1 MKIRNNGGKFTM
13 QNNQECTVYEQV
25 VEDDFS
31 ELKLAEAKLE
41 LDIESEKKH
50 AQDNP
55 SNVQS
60 DGLQASI
67 KLYEELCESINT
79 IDEYGFEWQ
88 PPITFEESILNQ
100 FDVNV
105 FPDTLKNMVLAVS
118 RFTQTP
124 TDLAAICL
132 IGVLSTALQKKFHV
146 EPIEGW
152 KEPLNTYTAVLLQA
166 SNRKSTVF
174 GLMMGPLFDYE
185 SNLIKSHQ
193 EVQKKS
199 EKQLSLQNK
208 RIDKLENEYAKSGD
222 NELLDELENLWVL
235 REKLKP
241 KPAPA
246 LILDNSTEE
255 VIVSRISQNSERI
268 AIASSEGDLFERL
281 KSSIKLEASKLDV
294 YLKGYTGDSLRTDR
308 ISRDTERIE
317 EPLVTICISAQP
329 TVIQNMPQKIIDRG
343 LIPRF
348 LIAMPEDLLGK
359 RDVYNAKPVDS
370 ETKYLY
376 NNLIS
381 RLLSFED
388 KDSIA
393 LKLSTESYDVLKK
406 FEHHVETLFLPEQLY
421 CDSLKSWGGKIT
433 GNLLRITGLLH
444 VAKHT
449 DIANEKSDI
458 PSTIEVETLK
468 DALNLKEYFD
478 SQIINAF
485 GIMYS
490 TESND
495 MAQYLLRKLEL
506 LTKEREKRKVTK
518 QDLWQK
524 TRKVFTTAPPFNLA
538 LKTLE
543 ERGFIQIDF
552 GGKSGRKKFIVLSP
566 FAKKDK
572 KINSSY

>member
-1 MKIRNNGGKFTM
+1 MR
-13 QNNQECTVYEQV
+13 NNQECNEFEQEEDQE
-25 VEDDFS
+25 VENDFS

-41 LDIESEKKH
+41 LDFESEIS
-50 AQDNP
+50 P
-55 SNVQS
+55 NVRS
-60 DGLQASI
+60 GGLQLSNN
-67 KLYEELCESINT
+67 LFEELYESINSL
-79 IDEYGFEWQ
+79 DEYGFEWQ
-88 PPITFEESILNQ
+88 PPITFEESALKQ

-105 FPDTLKNMVLAVS
+105 FPNTLKNMVLAVS

-124 TDLAAICL
+124 VDVAAICL
-132 IGVLSTALQKKFHV
+132 IGVLSTVLQKKFHV

-193 EVQKKS
+193 EVQIKN
-199 EKQLSLQNK
+199 EKQLSLLNK
-208 RIDKLENEYAKSGD
+208 RIDKLENEYTKSGN
-222 NELLDELENLWVL
+222 NELLDELENLWTL
-235 REKLKP
+235 GEKLKP
-241 KPAPA
+241 KPAPT

-268 AIASSEGDLFERL
+268 TIASSEGDLFERL

-294 YLKGYTGDSLRTDR
+294 YLKGYSGDSLRTDR

-329 TVIQNMPQKIIDRG
+329 TVIQDMPQKIIDRG

-348 LIAMPEDLLGK
+348 LIAIPEDLLGK

-381 RLLSFED
+381 KLLSFED
-388 KDSIA
+388 KESVA
-393 LKLSTESYDVLKK
+393 LELSSESYDVLKK
-406 FEHHVETLFLPEQLY
+406 FEHHVEKLFLPEQLY
-421 CDSLKSWGGKIT
+421 CDSLKSWGGKII

-449 DIANEKSDI
+449 DITKEKSDI
-458 PSTIEVETLK
+458 PTIIEVKTLK
-468 DALNLKEYFD
+468 NALKLKEYFD

-485 GIMYS
+485 GIMFNK
-490 TESND
+490 ESND
-495 MAQYLLRKLEL
+495 MAQYLLRKLEQ
-506 LTKEREKRKVTK
+506 LTKEKEKRKVPK

-524 TRKVFTTAPPFNLA
+524 TKKIFTTAHPFNLA

-543 ERGFIQIDF
+543 ERGYIQFDF
-552 GGKSGRKKFIVLSP
+552 GGKSGRKEFIILSP
-566 FAKKDK
+566 FVNKNKK
-572 KINSSY
+572 N

>member
-1 MKIRNNGGKFTM
+1 M
-13 QNNQECTVYEQV
+13 QNNQECNEFEQKENQE

-41 LDIESEKKH
+41 LDIKSEKKH
-50 AQDNP
+50 AKEKP

-60 DGLQASI
+60 DGQQSSI
-67 KLYEELCESINT
+67 KLYEELYEELYESINSL
-79 IDEYGFEWQ
+79 DEYGFEWQ
-88 PPITFEESILNQ
+88 PPITFEESALKQ
-100 FDVNV
+100 FDVNI
-105 FPDTLKNMVLAVS
+105 FPNTLKNMVLAVS

-124 TDLAAICL
+124 VDLAAICL
-132 IGVLSTALQKKFHV
+132 IGVLSTVLQKKFHV
-146 EPIEGW
+146 EPIKGW

-166 SNRKSTVF
+166 SNRKSAVF
-174 GLMMGPLFDYE
+174 GLMIGPLFDYE

-193 EVQKKS
+193 EVQKKN
-199 EKQLSLQNK
+199 EKHLSLLNR

-222 NELLDELENLWVL
+222 TEPLDDLENLWTL

-241 KPAPA
+241 KPAPT

-281 KSSIKLEASKLDV
+281 KSSIKFEASKLDV
-294 YLKGYTGDSLRTDR
+294 YLKGYSGDYLRTDR

-329 TVIQNMPQKIIDRG
+329 TVIQDMPQKIIDRG

-348 LIAMPEDLLGK
+348 LISMPEDLLGK

-381 RLLSFED
+381 KLLNFED

-393 LKLSTESYDVLKK
+393 LELSSESYDVLKK

-421 CDSLKSWGGKIT
+421 CDSLKSWGGKII

-449 DIANEKSDI
+449 DIAKDKSDI
-458 PSTIEVETLK
+458 PTTIEVKTLK
-468 DALNLKEYFD
+468 AALKLKEYFD
-478 SQIINAF
+478 SQIINAY
-485 GIMYS
+485 GIMFS
-490 TESND
+490 KESND
-495 MAQYLLRKLEL
+495 MAQYLLGKLEL
-506 LTKEREKRKVTK
+506 LTEEKKQRKVSK

-524 TRKVFTTAPPFNLA
+524 TKKIFTTAPTFNLS
-538 LKTLE
+538 LKILE
-543 ERGFIQIDF
+543 ERGFIQFDF
-552 GGKSGRKKFIVLSP
+552 GGKSGRKEFIILSP
-566 FAKKDK
+566 FVNKDK
-572 KINSSY
+572 KT

>member
-1 MKIRNNGGKFTM
+1 MKINNNGGKFDM
-13 QNNQECTVYEQV
+13 QNNQECNEFEQEETQE
-25 VEDDFS
+25 VEDNFS
-31 ELKLAEAKLE
+31 ELNMV
-41 LDIESEKKH
+41 SEKKQ
-50 AQDNP
+50 AKENSP
-55 SNVQS
+55 KVKS
-60 DGLQASI
+60 DRLQLSI
-67 KLYEELCESINT
+67 NLCEELYEILNNV
-79 IDEYGFEWQ
+79 DEYGFEWE
-88 PPITFEESILNQ
+88 PPITFEESILKE
-100 FDVNV
+100 FDVNI
-105 FPDTLKNMVLAVS
+105 FPNPLKNMVLAVS
-118 RFTQTP
+118 HFTQTP
-124 TDLAAICL
+124 IDLAAICL
-132 IGVLSTALQKKFHV
+132 IGVLSTVLQKKFHV
-146 EPIEGW
+146 EPVEGW

-174 GLMMGPLFDYE
+174 GLMMRPLFDYE
-185 SNLIKSHQ
+185 SKLIKLHQ
-193 EVQKKS
+193 EVQKK
-199 EKQLSLQNK
+199 KHHQVPLLNK
-208 RIDKLENEYAKSGD
+208 RIDKLENEYAKSG
-222 NELLDELENLWVL
+222 NDEVLEQLENLWTL

-255 VIVSRISQNSERI
+255 VIVSRVSQNSERI
-268 AIASSEGDLFERL
+268 TIASSEGDLFERL

-294 YLKGYTGDSLRTDR
+294 YLKGYSGDPLRTDR

-329 TVIQNMPQKIIDRG
+329 TVIQDMPQKIIDRG

-381 RLLSFED
+381 KLLSFED
-388 KDSIA
+388 KDSVA

-444 VAKHT
+444 VSKHT
-449 DIANEKSDI
+449 NIANEKSDI
-458 PSTIEVETLK
+458 PTTIEVEMLN

-485 GIMYS
+485 GIMFN
-490 TESND
+490 TELND

-506 LTKEREKRKVTK
+506 LTKEKEKRKVSQ

-524 TRKVFTTAPPFNLA
+524 TKKIFTTAPSFNLA

-543 ERGFIQIDF
+543 ERGFIQFDY
-552 GGKSGRKKFIVLSP
+552 GGKSGRKKFIILSP
-566 FAKKDK
+566 FVNKDK
-572 KINSSY
+572 KN

>member
-1 MKIRNNGGKFTM
+1 MKISNKGGKCDM
-13 QNNQECTVYEQV
+13 QNNQECNEFEQEEDQE
-25 VEDDFS
+25 VENDFS

-41 LDIESEKKH
+41 LDFESEIS
-50 AQDNP
+50 P
-55 SNVQS
+55 NVRS
-60 DGLQASI
+60 SGLQLSNN
-67 KLYEELCESINT
+67 LFEELYESINSL
-79 IDEYGFEWQ
+79 DEYGFEWQ
-88 PPITFEESILNQ
+88 PPITFEESALKQ

-105 FPDTLKNMVLAVS
+105 FPNTLKDMVLAVS

-124 TDLAAICL
+124 VDLAAICL
-132 IGVLSTALQKKFHV
+132 IGVLSTVLQKKFHV
-146 EPIEGW
+146 EPIKGW
-152 KEPLNTYTAVLLQA
+152 QEPLNTYTAVLLQA

-174 GLMMGPLFDYE
+174 RLMMGPIFDYE

-193 EVQKKS
+193 EVQKRN
-199 EKQLSLQNK
+199 EKQLSLLNK

-222 NELLDELENLWVL
+222 NELLDELENLWTL
-235 REKLKP
+235 REKLKS

-255 VIVSRISQNSERI
+255 VIISRISQNSERI
-268 AIASSEGDLFERL
+268 TIASSEGDLFERL

-294 YLKGYTGDSLRTDR
+294 YLKGYSGDPLRTDR

-329 TVIQNMPQKIIDRG
+329 TVIQDMPQKIIDRG

-370 ETKYLY
+370 EIKYLY

-381 RLLSFED
+381 KLVNFED

-393 LKLSTESYDVLKK
+393 LELSSESYDVLKK

-421 CDSLKSWGGKIT
+421 CDSLKSWGGKII

-449 DIANEKSDI
+449 HIAKDKSDI
-458 PSTIEVETLK
+458 PTTVEVKTLK
-468 DALNLKEYFD
+468 AALKLKEYFD
-478 SQIINAF
+478 SQIINAY
-485 GIMYS
+485 GIMFS
-490 TESND
+490 KESND
-495 MAQYLLRKLEL
+495 MAQYLLGKLEL
-506 LTKEREKRKVTK
+506 LTEEKKQRKISK

-524 TRKVFTTAPPFNLA
+524 TKKIFTTAPTFNLS
-538 LKTLE
+538 LKILE
-543 ERGFIQIDF
+543 ERGFIQFDL
-552 GGKSGRKKFIVLSP
+552 GGKSGRKEFIILSP
-566 FAKKDK
+566 FVNKDK
-572 KINSSY
+572 KT